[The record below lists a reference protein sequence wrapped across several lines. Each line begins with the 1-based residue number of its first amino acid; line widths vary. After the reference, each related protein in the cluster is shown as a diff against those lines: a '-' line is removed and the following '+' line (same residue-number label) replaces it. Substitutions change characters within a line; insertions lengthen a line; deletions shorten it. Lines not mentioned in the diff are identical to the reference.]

1 MSENELPEKIKLI
14 WDFRG
19 PESKKIA
26 GHHEI
31 HLKEYIRREKTKF
44 EVTGVEKITE
54 MHSLVFMLIGKEEM
68 DVLRNALKPQRAQV
82 WE

>member
-1 MSENELPEKIKLI
+1 MSKNELPEKIKLI

-19 PESKKIA
+19 PESNKIA
-26 GHHEI
+26 THHEI
-31 HLKEYIRREKTKF
+31 HLKEYIRRENTKF
-44 EVTGVEKITE
+44 NRTGVEQITQ

-68 DVLRNALKPQRAQV
+68 DTVRNALKPQRAQN